1 MQDLYLNIEIKA
13 NEIYSTY
20 IDQGLKHKYPFMGVG
35 LQFTQFAMDEP
46 QLYRLLFMTKQ
57 GEQIDSIQ
65 AFLMNDENYQ
75 LILDALK
82 QSYQI
87 ADEEAKWL
95 YKHSF
100 VYVYG
105 LASLHITGLVSFHI
119 EDVYHM
125 LNEMFSRWHRGVEDR
140 RV

>member
-20 IDQGLKHKYPFMGVG
+20 IDQGLEHKYPFMGVG

-46 QLYRLLFMTKQ
+46 ELYRLLFMTKQ

-105 LASLHITGLVSFHI
+105 LATLYITGLVSFHI

-125 LNEMFSRWHRGVEDR
+125 LNEMFTRWVRGVEDR